1 MPASECAC
9 FSLCHPEEV
18 TARHSFYLATH
29 YSLLTHYCSLQVQHF
44 FFRLPIVTHEAS
56 PWYPY
61 LLSVYHTV
69 SVPLPFDL
77 RTLGRRSKATQG
89 LYSRPAQSGR
99 SG

>member
-1 MPASECAC
+1 M
-9 FSLCHPEEV
+9 F
-18 TARHSFYLATH
+18 LALPPGRGYRAPLFLPRYTH